1 MTSKKLLRQLHFERM
16 CLGKVHLRNLDGSN
30 VTKIQG
36 TIEYGSVYFHTPD
49 KDELFSDIEPDAV
62 IEYASGTKL
71 YLYKVDDYN
80 GDDNDEKT
88 TL

>member
-1 MTSKKLLRQLHFERM
+1 MTSKKLLRQLCFERM
-16 CLGKVHLRNLDGSN
+16 CLGKVHLRNLDGSH
-30 VTKIQG
+30 VEKIQG

-49 KDELFSDIEPDAV
+49 KDELFSAEPDAV

-80 GDDNDEKT
+80 DDPNDEKT
-88 TL
+88 KY